1 MKSLKQ
7 LIVINLLM
15 ASIITNA
22 MQTKEQARSRSVQ
35 RKKQQSSKPSRSKKT
50 LPASLQPASEE
61 TFLESNQIQVLA
73 KSSDESFDENIKNK
87 SKKEIALKM
96 APIAE
101 KHFDIL
107 LTKQFNPGQ
116 FGMGIEL
123 FGAEDYDTVFDL
135 FTTVLENPLYASN
148 SKELVYS
155 HRKQFM
161 RGLRFIVY
169 HTLKA
174 MQSFRIVRYNRL
186 GEIRTSALFPKKGLN
201 DYFQYLPVDQKK
213 LLENNLGLV
222 LNQLSTVMATF
233 YKYTQKLNDQNIT
246 THDLIV
252 FAFYNGIRQQYIYLM
267 ESKIASNLDKE
278 KYAKSLKD
286 YNTASQR
293 INLEENRYKL
303 KSLAA
308 RESMADGINFIGWLV
323 LLNFLF

>member
-1 MKSLKQ
+1 
-7 LIVINLLM
+7 M

-22 MQTKEQARSRSVQ
+22 MQTKEQARSRSIQNQ
-35 RKKQQSSKPSRSKKT
+35 RSPKSSRSKKT
-50 LPASLQPASEE
+50 FPAPLKPASEE

-148 SKELVYS
+148 SKELFYS

-201 DYFQYLPVDQKK
+201 DYFQYLPVKEKK
-213 LLENNLGLV
+213 RLENNVHLI
-222 LNQLSTVMATF
+222 LNRLSTVMAAF
-233 YKYTQKLNDQNIT
+233 YKYTQKLDNQNIT
-246 THDLIV
+246 ANDIRV
-252 FAFYNGIRQQYIYLM
+252 FAFYNGIRQQYMYLM
-267 ESKIASNLDKE
+267 ESRIASNLDKE

-286 YNTASQR
+286 YNAAAQG

-303 KSLAA
+303 KNIEVLG
-308 RESMADGINFIGWLV
+308 SMSSGIDFIAWLSF
-323 LLNFLF
+323 LNFLF